1 MEHIKLKKKKWK
13 FQLQEET
20 IKFYM
25 AISLICESVK
35 IAKISSIS
43 NTKKE
48 TQDNYVNGKV
58 LNLFE
63 QAQT

>member
-1 MEHIKLKKKKWK
+1 
-13 FQLQEET
+13 
-20 IKFYM
+20 M

>member
-1 MEHIKLKKKKWK
+1 MEISTAGINYII
-13 FQLQEET
+13 F
-20 IKFYM
+20 M
-25 AISLICESVK
+25 AISLICENIKKSKVL
-35 IAKISSIS
+35 A
-43 NTKKE
+43 TQKE